1 VSLSLSFPLILP
13 GPTLPLTFTCVL
25 YTVSHLAASHSFWLY
40 LSHSAQGGHVS
51 GIICLQWNIMMG
63 MRIVKLPAGAG
74 QVYGCDS
81 PWTGGLILLSLLLC
95 LPAICFH
102 ATFGLCCWDIHTRL
116 WGCNSALSSSAIG
129 GVFFWF
135 CCLVKLINFSAHIHT
150 DDSSNLKS
158 DLALPACT
166 WPFCLSTL
174 ISLLISAEIPPI
186 CRLPL
191 SVVFYPEV
199 NRCYQRQLKASKKAQ
214 HSQQKSGQEEA
225 PLKEREGPSAYLA
238 AEKKNLSLTFT
249 FVNIYNVGMER

>member
-1 VSLSLSFPLILP
+1 MCLLFLSVP
-13 GPTLPLTFTCVL
+13 V
-25 YTVSHLAASHSFWLY
+25 
-40 LSHSAQGGHVS
+40 
-51 GIICLQWNIMMG
+51 
-63 MRIVKLPAGAG
+63 GAG

-102 ATFGLCCWDIHTRL
+102 ATFGLCCWVVDGLLWPAPQRDIYTRL

-129 GVFFWF
+129 GVFLWF
-135 CCLVKLINFSAHIHT
+135 CCLMIAAT
-150 DDSSNLKS
+150 SNLMS
-158 DLALPACT
+158 AFALPACT

-174 ISLLISAEIPPI
+174 ISLLISSEIPAI

-191 SVVFYPEV
+191 SVVSYPEV
-199 NRCYQRQLKASKKAQ
+199 NLCYQRQLKKAQ

-225 PLKEREGPSAYLA
+225 PLKEREGPSVYLA

-249 FVNIYNVGMER
+249 FVSIYIVGMEW